1 MARTIGHATYNE
13 IVVDGKIL
21 EAVYRTQEARS
32 KKKCSKKDCLVE
44 RDIMPY
50 DRYVRVFFEDENKVE
65 VFHRPCFKDEFGVSA
80 INRR

>member
-1 MARTIGHATYNE
+1 MKTFNKARYNE

-32 KKKCSKKDCLVE
+32 TKKCDKKDCLVE

-50 DRYVRVFFEDENKVE
+50 DRYVRVYFEDQREVE
-65 VFHRPCFKDEFGVSA
+65 VFHRPCFTEEFGVDA
-80 INRR
+80 RD